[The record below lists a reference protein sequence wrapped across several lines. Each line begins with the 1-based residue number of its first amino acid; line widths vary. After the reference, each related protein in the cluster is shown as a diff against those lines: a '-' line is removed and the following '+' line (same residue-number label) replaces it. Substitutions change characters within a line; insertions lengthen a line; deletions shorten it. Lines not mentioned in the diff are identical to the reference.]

1 MSLRILPGGAIAA
14 LAGATMLAL
23 SSAPSPAFTLSSPS
37 LERPVAAADIEPVWW
52 HGGWHHGWHGGWHRN
67 WHRGWGWHGGW
78 HRWVRAG
85 ARDMALDRAGI
96 AGGPRGACAAAAGSE
111 GPRESGLLL
120 GRTEAGRRLGS
131 FGSGAAGRG
140 EASAVR
146 NALKTDPGARRQ
158 APVGK

>member
-37 LERPVAAADIEPVWW
+37 LERPVAAADIQPVWW

-78 HRWVRAG
+78 HRWG
-85 ARDMALDRAGI
+85 PGW
-96 AGGPRGACAAAAGSE
+96 GPRYGF
-111 GPRESGLLL
+111 GPGWHCWW
-120 GRTEAGRRLGS
+120 T
-131 FGSGAAGRG
+131 
-140 EASAVR
+140 
-146 NALKTDPGARRQ
+146 PWGARRCGW
-158 APVGK
+158 V